1 MTQLNLK
8 GRVLLR
14 HLFATGVILLVA
26 SWGADWGFSR
36 IVLGQVDEALIALA
50 EAEAS
55 AASAD
60 PAAPVH
66 IHEKAPGTA
75 PPSMP
80 RLDKFLQIVDLEGRV
95 VARSANLGTANLP
108 IRPATLARLQA
119 DERVFE
125 SLHDFAGEPVR
136 LLSAP
141 IRVGT
146 VRYGVQVGGSLD
158 DANAVLREA
167 RLLLLAMAVAIL
179 VAVVLTGDMLARTVL
194 GPIDRIVRRAQTIGQ
209 SGLSTRLPHPG
220 STDEMGRLVETL
232 NDMLGR
238 IEQGFEAQ
246 RRFTA
251 DASHELRSPL
261 SRLRA
266 ELEVTLRRPREVG
279 EYEQALGS
287 CLGEVE
293 RLSRLTEELL
303 MLARLDA
310 GQREEARI
318 RTPLGPIINDAVER
332 LTPAAVGRGIRL
344 VVETVPDAE
353 VTVVPAAAGLVVTN
367 VLDNAVKFSPPGGEV
382 RIAVSSEGLAAVVAV
397 SDSGPGVPVDEIPRL
412 FERFYRGAASR
423 ASDAPGIG
431 LGLSICQALLEQ
443 QGGGISMTSRVGH
456 GSTVRISLPLA
467 S

>member
-1 MTQLNLK
+1 MMQLNLK
-8 GRVLLR
+8 ARVLLR
-14 HLFATGVILLVA
+14 HVVAVGVILLLT

-36 IVLGQVDEALIALA
+36 IVLGQVDEALIELA
-50 EAEAS
+50 ATEAS
-55 AASAD
+55 AAAAD
-60 PAAPVH
+60 PTAPIH

-80 RLDKFLQIVDLEGRV
+80 RLDKFLQIVDLDGHV
-95 VARSANLGTANLP
+95 VARSANLGTASLP
-108 IRPATLARLQA
+108 VRPATLARLRA
-119 DERVFE
+119 GERVFE
-125 SLHDFAGEPVR
+125 TMHDFAGEPVR
-136 LLSAP
+136 LLSTP
-141 IRVGT
+141 TEVGGR
-146 VRYGVQVGGSLD
+146 RYAVQVGGSLD
-158 DANAVLREA
+158 DANAVLRDA
-167 RLLLLAMAVAIL
+167 RLLLLAMGAAIL
-179 VAVVLTGDMLARTVL
+179 AAVVLTGGMLARTVL

-220 STDEMGRLVETL
+220 TTDEMGRLVETL
-232 NDMLGR
+232 NEMLGR

-266 ELEVTLRRPREVG
+266 ELEVTLRRPRDPG
-279 EYEQALGS
+279 EYEQALAS

-310 GQREEARI
+310 GQRDEART
-318 RTPLGPIINDAVER
+318 RVPLGPIINDAVER
-332 LTPAAVGRGIRL
+332 LTPAALGRGVR
-344 VVETVPDAE
+344 VVTEAPPEVE
-353 VTVVPAAAGLVVTN
+353 VTVAPAAAGLVLTN
-367 VLDNAVKFSPPGGEV
+367 VLDNAVKFSPAGGEV
-382 RIAVSSEGLAAVVAV
+382 RVTVSSEGRTAVIAV
-397 SDSGPGVPVDEIPRL
+397 SDSGPGVPEDEIPRL
-412 FERFYRGAASR
+412 FERFYRGGAAR
-423 ASDAPGIG
+423 ASEAAGVG